1 MRSIF
6 LRDLATL
13 FPGVPTLLQSDQD
26 KLVNIMLFGSKD
38 LTFEDNKRV
47 LLLTIRFILA
57 TKRFA
62 KLEAYS
68 G

>member
-1 MRSIF
+1 MRTVF
-6 LRDLATL
+6 LRDLAPL
-13 FPGVPTLLQSDQD
+13 LPGVPTFQSDQD

-38 LTFEDNKRV
+38 LPFEDNKRI
-47 LLLTIRFILA
+47 LLTIRFILA